1 MHPKSRY
8 PKVVEYEAESMWDGK
23 TGGLAKFSGER
34 DVVFDTPQLF
44 SGREQGA
51 SPGELFV
58 SSLLGCFNN
67 TFLNFQRSFE
77 LELVSMHLQ
86 GKATVHFENGAY
98 KIIGIEISGE
108 VVVADGELE
117 IGERCVALTKEYYH
131 IARSIRDSIPF
142 TYNIPVREVFVD
154 DK

>member
-51 SPGELFV
+51 
-58 SSLLGCFNN
+58 
-67 TFLNFQRSFE
+67 RSFE